1 MDRILV
7 CIDGSQRGPAVVHAA
22 VALARKV
29 GGKLLLC
36 RVVGIPAELPQNVW
50 RLPQD
55 SLYDSLRDGA
65 QAYLS
70 DCANSLGEL
79 VSDTFVLV
87 GKPWSV
93 ICELARA
100 QRVDLVVI
108 GSHGYGALDR
118 VVGTNAARIVNNAP
132 CSVLVV
138 RSSDLFEPTATTGD
152 VASTA

>member
-7 CIDGSQRGPAVVHAA
+7 CIDGSTRGPAVVHAA
-22 VALARKV
+22 VALATKV

-36 RVVGIPAELPQNVW
+36 RVVGVPAELPQHVW
-50 RLPQD
+50 RLPED

-70 DCANSLGEL
+70 DCANSLGAV

-87 GKPWSV
+87 GKPWSA
-93 ICELARA
+93 ICELART

-138 RSSDLFEPTATTGD
+138 RSSDLFEPTATAGD